1 MLYIEHEANALGEP
15 TESSDRTPEP
25 HMLMLASN
33 SDLRLIFS
41 RIQAAVVS
49 RYDQVEDQKNTRY
62 TCISAFIFLRFF
74 VPAVLNPRLFSLV
87 SNTPDP
93 KSQRTLTLVAKSLQG
108 LANFSSFGQKE
119 PWMQPMNAFVSD
131 CSEGL
136 VDFLEYV
143 STPADPTAHRQEWT
157 SPNAAVYTIPI
168 RLRDALP
175 PLSREEIPSLPHLVD
190 LPKELGALARRLARV
205 GDNTPS
211 AVSSRAAFS
220 AAFQDLIHASI
231 VAENEAR
238 RRGGALAGQPL
249 STSEHH
255 LSPAGASV
263 ADARGL
269 RLTASDQPPSPDE
282 ASGVQR
288 RKTTSSWRQ
297 NHRSYTISGPGPG
310 TLTLTSGSF
319 PGRSFSS
326 EDLSALANL
335 GSVDDVLSAKFHTP
349 AELRAAIGNMRR
361 GSEPRMEPAPR
372 LPRAPGPPRSPV
384 LGFSLPS
391 VDTNPS
397 PRTRVRATQRLP
409 VQPAGMGEPADR
421 VPPPRPATASVRI
434 LQETVTTESY
444 LSEPLPVSG
453 VVTVDTEVGA
463 GRGEATEQFCLSPT
477 SADEIGAPLES
488 ASSFGRSPFPAP
500 FVGAQRGSK
509 SSADVH
515 GWTDGWTGF
524 SASPGGAIVPNRR
537 GLTSSTSLA
546 SIGRPSAASSSS
558 SEEELATA
566 AERALR
572 RASSAGMAK
581 VLLNRPPA
589 AAVGSTPAP
598 APAPA
603 VRSRGDRVRASLGG
617 ISSRDERGGNGGEG
631 KEGGGGGGGGFF
643 GRALGRKGPRAV

>member
-1 MLYIEHEANALGEP
+1 MPSVGTRSFRIAP
-15 TESSDRTPEP
+15 RTSRADAG
-25 HMLMLASN
+25 LN

-41 RIQAAVVS
+41 RIQAAVIS
-49 RYDQVEDQKNTRY
+49 RYDQVEDHKNTRY

-93 KSQRTLTLVAKSLQG
+93 KFQRTLTLVAKSLQG

-157 SPNAAVYTIPI
+157 SPHAAVYTIPN

-175 PLSREEIPSLPHLVD
+175 SISREEIPSLPHLVD

-205 GDNTPS
+205 GADTPS

-220 AAFQDLIHASI
+220 PAFQDLIHASI

-249 STSEHH
+249 TTSEHH
-255 LSPAGASV
+255 LSPVGA
-263 ADARGL
+263 DPPGL
-269 RLTASDQPPSPDE
+269 RVTASDEPPSPDE

-288 RKTTSSWRQ
+288 REASSSWRQ

-326 EDLSALANL
+326 EDLSTLANL
-335 GSVDDVLSAKFHTP
+335 GSVDDVLSAKVHTP

-361 GSEPRMEPAPR
+361 GSEPRIEPAPR
-372 LPRAPGPPRSPV
+372 LPRAPGPPRSPIQD
-384 LGFSLPS
+384 FSLLS
-391 VDTNPS
+391 MDTDPS
-397 PRTRVRATQRLP
+397 PKTRIRGPQRLP
-409 VQPAGMGEPADR
+409 ALSTVQPAGIGETANR
-421 VPPPRPATASVRI
+421 VPPPRAATASVRI

-453 VVTVDTEVGA
+453 IVTVDTEVGV
-463 GRGEATEQFCLSPT
+463 GRGETTEPFCLSPT
-477 SADEIGAPLES
+477 LANEVGTPLES
-488 ASSFGRSPFPAP
+488 SSSFGRSPFSAP
-500 FVGAQRGSK
+500 LVGVQRGK
-509 SSADVH
+509 SSADAH
-515 GWTDGWTGF
+515 GLTDGWTGF
-524 SASPGGAIVPNRR
+524 SASPGGAVIPNRR

-546 SIGRPSAASSSS
+546 SIGVAAGGGISAASSSS
-558 SEEELATA
+558 EDLPTA
-566 AERALR
+566 AERAMR

-581 VLLNRPPA
+581 VLLNRPPG

-603 VRSRGDRVRASLGG
+603 VRSRDRVRASLGG
-617 ISSRDERGGNGGEG
+617 IGSRDERGNGGGEG
-631 KEGGGGGGGGFF
+631 KEGGSSGGGGGSGRFF
-643 GRALGRKGPRAV
+643 GRALGRKGSRAV

>member
-1 MLYIEHEANALGEP
+1 MPSVGTRSFRIAP
-15 TESSDRTPEP
+15 RTSRADAG
-25 HMLMLASN
+25 LN

-41 RIQAAVVS
+41 RIQAAVIS
-49 RYDQVEDQKNTRY
+49 RYDQVEDHKNTRY

-93 KSQRTLTLVAKSLQG
+93 NSQRTLTLVAKSLQG

-157 SPNAAVYTIPI
+157 SPHAAVYTIPN

-175 PLSREEIPSLPHLVD
+175 SISREEIPSLPHLVD

-205 GDNTPS
+205 GDDTPS

-220 AAFQDLIHASI
+220 PAFQDLIHASI

-249 STSEHH
+249 TTSEHH
-255 LSPAGASV
+255 LSPVGA
-263 ADARGL
+263 DPPGL
-269 RLTASDQPPSPDE
+269 RVTASDEPPSPDE

-288 RKTTSSWRQ
+288 REASSSWRQ

-326 EDLSALANL
+326 EDLSTLANL
-335 GSVDDVLSAKFHTP
+335 GSVDDVLSAKVHTP

-361 GSEPRMEPAPR
+361 GSEPRIEPAPR
-372 LPRAPGPPRSPV
+372 LPRAPGPPRSPIQD
-384 LGFSLPS
+384 FSLPAM
-391 VDTNPS
+391 DTNPS
-397 PRTRVRATQRLP
+397 PKTRIRGQRLP
-409 VQPAGMGEPADR
+409 ALSTVQPAGIGETADR
-421 VPPPRPATASVRI
+421 VPPPRAATASVRI

-453 VVTVDTEVGA
+453 IVTVDTEVGV
-463 GRGEATEQFCLSPT
+463 GREETTEPFCLSPT
-477 SADEIGAPLES
+477 SADEVGTPLES
-488 ASSFGRSPFPAP
+488 SSSFGRSPFSAP
-500 FVGAQRGSK
+500 LVGLQRGK
-509 SSADVH
+509 SSADAH

-524 SASPGGAIVPNRR
+524 SASPGGAVIPNRR

-546 SIGRPSAASSSS
+546 SIGVAAGGGISAASSSS
-558 SEEELATA
+558 EDLPTA
-566 AERALR
+566 AERAMR

-581 VLLNRPPA
+581 VLLNRPPG

-603 VRSRGDRVRASLGG
+603 VRSRDRVRASLGG
-617 ISSRDERGGNGGEG
+617 IGSRDERGNGGGEG
-631 KEGGGGGGGGFF
+631 KEGGSSGGGGGSGRFF
-643 GRALGRKGPRAV
+643 GRALGRKGSRAV

>member
-1 MLYIEHEANALGEP
+1 
-15 TESSDRTPEP
+15 
-25 HMLMLASN
+25 MLMLASN

-157 SPNAAVYTIPI
+157 SPNAAVYTIPN

-205 GDNTPS
+205 GNDSPS
-211 AVSSRAAFS
+211 AVSSRPAFS
-220 AAFQDLIHASI
+220 PAFQDLIHASI

-238 RRGGALAGQPL
+238 RRGGALARQPL
-249 STSEHH
+249 APSEHH
-255 LSPAGASV
+255 LSSVNASIAGLA
-263 ADARGL
+263 GL
-269 RLTASDQPPSPDE
+269 PLTAPDEPPSPDE
-282 ASGVQR
+282 PSGVQR
-288 RKTTSSWRQ
+288 RETSSSWRQ

-361 GSEPRMEPAPR
+361 GSEPRIEPAPR

-384 LGFSLPS
+384 QGFSLPS
-391 VDTNPS
+391 VESNPS
-397 PRTRVRATQRLP
+397 PKTRPRASQRLP
-409 VQPAGMGEPADR
+409 VLSTVPPAGLEP
-421 VPPPRPATASVRI
+421 PLRPATASVRI

-453 VVTVDTEVGA
+453 VIVDTEVGV
-463 GRGEATEQFCLSPT
+463 GRGEVIEPLCLSPT

-488 ASSFGRSPFPAP
+488 SSFGRSPFSAP
-500 FVGAQRGSK
+500 LVDGLQRGK
-509 SSADVH
+509 SSANAH

-524 SASPGGAIVPNRR
+524 SASLSGAIVPNRR

-558 SEEELATA
+558 EELPTAA
-566 AERALR
+566 AERAMR

-581 VLLNRPPA
+581 VLLNRPPP

-603 VRSRGDRVRASLGG
+603 LRSRDRVRASLGG
-617 ISSRDERGGNGGEG
+617 IGSRDERGNSGEG
-631 KEGGGGGGGGFF
+631 KEGGSGGGFF
-643 GRALGRKGPRAV
+643 GRALGRKGSRAV